1 MTLRHGQ
8 PTSLHPAAKS
18 PAAKSQKLTDLTKH
32 FLEQLQSAPDG
43 VIDLNEFAKSIG
55 VAKRRVY
62 DITNV
67 LEGVGVLAKEGK
79 NSVRW
84 CPRAN
89 AAPGTQH
96 ERSQLEAD
104 IAELES
110 TQEQLDSASRALTT
124 QLIELLQNPQL
135 KPHLYV
141 TAEDLACLDTTS
153 STYIA
158 LRCATLQVLNEQDE
172 IVPDPG
178 SVQEGHQLR
187 CDGR

>member
-1 MTLRHGQ
+1 M
-8 PTSLHPAAKS
+8 
-18 PAAKSQKLTDLTKH
+18 
-32 FLEQLQSAPDG
+32 
-43 VIDLNEFAKSIG
+43 
-55 VAKRRVY
+55 Y

-67 LEGVGVLAKEGK
+67 LEGVGVLTKEGK

-84 CPRAN
+84 CPDTAH
-89 AAPGTQH
+89 AAPNAEQ

-104 IAELES
+104 VAELTS
-110 TQEQLDSASRALTT
+110 TQAQLDTASRALTT
-124 QLIELLQNPQL
+124 QLIELLQSPQL

-172 IVPDPG
+172 VVPDPG
-178 SVQEGHQLR
+178 AVQEGHQLR
-187 CDGR
+187 YGVLLGT